1 MKHIDLDNP
10 PYVSLE
16 LYNYLDNLFS
26 RARILNIPEIS
37 CIEGQAET
45 LGYLKGVDY
54 VLRYLYHLSHQ
65 EQE

>member
-26 RARILNIPEIS
+26 RSRILNTEVRF
-37 CIEGQAET
+37 IEGQAET
-45 LGYLKGVDY
+45 LGYLKGVDS
-54 VLRYLYHLSHQ
+54 VLRHLYHLSHQ